1 MPLYQ
6 KKEIAEFQKV
16 RDNIRKRSLSTT
28 QRQASIDSIE
38 EDSTSPTQ
46 TRSNS
51 LTSVTSNISSTVTT
65 SRTTTQRTPTD
76 WRKLELRRT
85 RSLSHSTSSRTSFE
99 IPPLRSTRS
108 CSSPK
113 HYLRELDQAREM
125 LEVCKEISTL
135 TQEFAADYE
144 ESSREVIELPEVCMK
159 LERYASDILIHLDG
173 GKGK

>member
-1 MPLYQ
+1 MPLYE
-6 KKEIAEFQKV
+6 KRELAEFQKV
-16 RDNIRKRSLSTT
+16 RDNIRKRSLSLATT
-28 QRQASIDSIE
+28 QRQASIE

-51 LTSVTSNISSTVTT
+51 LTSVTSNISSTVTS

-108 CSSPK
+108 CHSPK
-113 HYLRELDQAREM
+113 HYLRELDQARDM

-144 ESSREVIELPEVCMK
+144 ESSREVIELPEVCMR
-159 LERYASDILIHLDG
+159 LEMYASDILIHLDG